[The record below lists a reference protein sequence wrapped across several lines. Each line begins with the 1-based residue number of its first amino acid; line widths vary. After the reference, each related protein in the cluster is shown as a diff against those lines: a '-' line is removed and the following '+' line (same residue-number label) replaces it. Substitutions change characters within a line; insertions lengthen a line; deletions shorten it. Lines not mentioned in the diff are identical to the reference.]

1 MEAHPGS
8 YVIFHISGK
17 MFKMKE
23 IIIPILMTAIS
34 VFHAL

>member
-1 MEAHPGS
+1 MEVYPGS
-8 YVIFHISGK
+8 FVVFYISGK

-23 IIIPILMTAIS
+23 IILPILITAIS